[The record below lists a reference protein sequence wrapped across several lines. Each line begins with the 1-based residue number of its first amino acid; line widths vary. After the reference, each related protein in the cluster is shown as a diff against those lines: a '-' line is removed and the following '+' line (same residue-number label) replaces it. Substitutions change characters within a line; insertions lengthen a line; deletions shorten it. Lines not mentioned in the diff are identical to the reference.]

1 MGQLSCCCYCC
12 CCCRLGLCVLAATIR
27 AHLATI
33 ACQRPPSHYS
43 PSLILP
49 PLSLILIYGL
59 LIAKKGYQRPL
70 SANWLLFLPLTLS
83 LPPCLLH
90 SRKLIF
96 PGNFTHCELRRR
108 WPVANAPLTTLTA
121 AQTTAKGEGEWVEMG
136 RGRGQLGMGTAS
148 AVDSMRRQPIRCV
161 SPLARR
167 WQPPQMLHSTHHGQ
181 RTVGQKD

>member
-1 MGQLSCCCYCC
+1 MGQLSFWAAAAPFASAANVVAAVGLAFVYLLQQFERTSQ
-12 CCCRLGLCVLAATIR
+12 RLHDSDLPPTI
-27 AHLATI
+27 
-33 ACQRPPSHYS
+33 
-43 PSLILP
+43 SLTLP
-49 PLSLILIYGL
+49 PLGLILIYGL

-70 SANWLLFLPLTLS
+70 SANWLLCFPLS

-121 AQTTAKGEGEWVEMG
+121 AQATARGAGEWEKIG

-148 AVDSMRRQPIRCV
+148 AVDSMRR
-161 SPLARR
+161 
-167 WQPPQMLHSTHHGQ
+167 
-181 RTVGQKD
+181 

>member
-33 ACQRPPSHYS
+33 AWERPPSHYFH
-43 PSLILP
+43 SLILP

-70 SANWLLFLPLTLS
+70 SANWLLYLPLTLS
-83 LPPCLLH
+83 LPSCLLH

-121 AQTTAKGEGEWVEMG
+121 AQTTARGKGEWVEMG

-167 WQPPQMLHSTHHGQ
+167 WQPPQMLHSTHHG
-181 RTVGQKD
+181 